1 MPCAGRAAE
10 WNKKELN
17 GQRFQYIIK
26 IMRKNTD
33 LLNGN
38 ILTALTELAVPIM
51 ATSLVQMAYNL
62 TDMAWIG
69 RVGSSAVAAVGAAG
83 MYTWLSAGVVTLAK
97 IGGQVKVAQSLG
109 EGDKEEAAH
118 YGSAALQMT
127 VFLGILYG
135 LLMAGFTRPL
145 LGFFQLSDETAMAQA
160 ADYLKIAGGLI
171 LFTFLNQTFTCLFT
185 ATGNSRPTFFANCVG
200 LAANM
205 VLDPLL
211 IFGLGPIPAMG
222 AAGAAVA
229 TVTAQAIVTAA
240 MLWNVRRDRVL
251 FDRVRIFQK
260 IRTDH
265 MKTITAIG
273 LPAALQSSLYCGISM
288 VLTRFVASWGVTAV
302 AVQRVGGQIES
313 ISWMAA
319 EGFGTAINAFVAQN
333 YGGGRYSRVRK
344 GYFCAAGLMVVWGL
358 FTTGLLVFGCGPLF
372 RLFITEPEV
381 VPAGMDYL
389 RIIGYGQLFMCVEL
403 MTVGALSGLGKTFR
417 CSVISISLTSARI
430 PLAMV
435 LGATQLKLNGIWWA
449 LTISSVLKGFVFFIN
464 YMMILKRLPR
474 EDRL

>member
-1 MPCAGRAAE
+1 
-10 WNKKELN
+10 
-17 GQRFQYIIK
+17 
-26 IMRKNTD
+26 MRKNTD

-118 YGSAALQMT
+118 YGSAAIRMT

-135 LLMAGFTRPL
+135 LLMMAFTRPL
-145 LGFFQLSDETAMAQA
+145 LGFFRLSDEAAMAQA

-171 LFTFLNQTFTCLFT
+171 LFTFLNQTLTCLFT
-185 ATGNSRPTFFANCVG
+185 ATGNSRPTFFANCIG

-211 IFGLGPIPAMG
+211 IFGFGPIPAMG

-240 MLWNVRRDRVL
+240 MVRNAKRDRVL
-251 FDRVRIFQK
+251 FDRIRVLQK
-260 IRTDH
+260 TKMEYI
-265 MKTITAIG
+265 KTITAIG

-344 GYFCAAGLMVVWGL
+344 GYFSAAGLMVLWGL
-358 FTTGLLVFGCGPLF
+358 FTTGLLVFFCGPLF

-417 CSVISISLTSARI
+417 CSVISVSLTSARI
-430 PLAMV
+430 PLAMF
-435 LGATQLKLNGIWWA
+435 LGATELKLNGIWWA
-449 LTISSVLKGFVFFIN
+449 LTISSILKGFVFFIN
-464 YMMILKRLPR
+464 YMMILRRLPR
-474 EDRL
+474 EDRG

>member
-1 MPCAGRAAE
+1 M
-10 WNKKELN
+10 KK
-17 GQRFQYIIK
+17 YV
-26 IMRKNTD
+26 D

-69 RVGSSAVAAVGAAG
+69 RVGSSAVAAVGGAG

-97 IGGQVKVAQSLG
+97 MGGQVKVAQSLG
-109 EGDKEEAAH
+109 EGNKGEAAR
-118 YGSAALQMT
+118 YGGAAIQMT
-127 VFLGILYG
+127 MALGILYG
-135 LLMAGFTRPL
+135 LVMVLFTRPL
-145 LGFFQLSDETAMAQA
+145 LNFFQLSDEATLAQA
-160 ADYLKIAGGLI
+160 VDYLRIAGGLI
-171 LFTFLNQTFTCLFT
+171 FFTFINQTLTCLFT
-185 ATGNSRPTFFANCVG
+185 AIGNSKPTFFANCIG

-205 VLDPLL
+205 ILDPLL
-211 IFGLGPIPAMG
+211 IFGVGPIPAMG
-222 AAGAAVA
+222 AAGAAIA

-240 MLWNVRRDRVL
+240 MIWNVKRDRIL
-251 FDRVRIFQK
+251 FDGIQVFQ
-260 IRTDH
+260 RPELGC

-288 VLTRFVASWGVTAV
+288 VLTRFVAAWGVTAV

-344 GYFCAAGLMVVWGL
+344 GYFSAAGLMVVWGAI
-358 FTTGLLVFGCGPLF
+358 TTFLLVGFCGPLF

-389 RIIGYGQLFMCVEL
+389 RIIGYGQLFMCMEL
-403 MTVGALSGLGKTFR
+403 MTVGALSGLGKTFL

-430 PLAMV
+430 PLAMF
-435 LGATQLKLNGIWWA
+435 LGSTSLGLNGIWWA
-449 LTISSVLKGFVFFIN
+449 LTISSVAKGLVFFIN
-464 YMMILKRLPR
+464 YMMILKRLPG
-474 EDRL
+474 EEL